1 MYAIATFNYDGLSR
15 IEGLFDTREDALV
28 ALYNMYIE
36 MVDGDPDDL
45 QLTRFDYRDD
55 VIYQDHHAYARIV
68 EK

>member
-15 IEGLFDTREDALV
+15 IEGLFDTREDAHV

-45 QLTRFDYRDD
+45 QLTRFDYLDD